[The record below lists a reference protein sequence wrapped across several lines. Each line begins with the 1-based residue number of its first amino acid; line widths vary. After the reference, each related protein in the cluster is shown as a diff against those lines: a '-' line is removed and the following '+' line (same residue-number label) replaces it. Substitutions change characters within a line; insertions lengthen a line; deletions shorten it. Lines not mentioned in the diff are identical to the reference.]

1 MVVILAMG
9 IGLLSPPFG
18 LGYYAAC
25 SIGQEHPNA
34 ALKRIWSYLA
44 ALVVG
49 LCHRRL
55 GPLDLHGVPSMTA
68 SGGKYALRERR
79 LAGTFATP
87 ARRRR
92 LLG

>member
-68 SGGKYALRERR
+68 SGGFCA
-79 LAGTFATP
+79 
-87 ARRRR
+87 
-92 LLG
+92 